1 MTTSPKRGATA
12 DPGTSCFQ
20 LTAMRNGRDG
30 ATLGGMALRCLIV
43 DDNAS
48 FLEAATD
55 LLRRQGM
62 AVVGVASSGD
72 EAVVRVRELR
82 PDVALVDI
90 KLGADSG
97 FEVARRLAD
106 LGFVDLKVIL
116 ISTHAEADY
125 AELIDSAPVAGFVSK
140 VGLSAE
146 AIEQLI
152 GAGE

>member
-1 MTTSPKRGATA
+1 
-12 DPGTSCFQ
+12 
-20 LTAMRNGRDG
+20 MRNRVDR
-30 ATLGGMALRCLIV
+30 ATLGGVALRCLIV

-48 FLEAATD
+48 FLEAAAD
-55 LLRRQGM
+55 LLGRQGV

-72 EAVVRVRELR
+72 EAVERVRELR

-90 KLGADSG
+90 KLGAESG

-116 ISTHAEADY
+116 ISTHAETDF
-125 AELIDSAPVAGFVSK
+125 AELIDGTPVVGFVSK
-140 VGLSAE
+140 VGLSAQ

>member
-1 MTTSPKRGATA
+1 
-12 DPGTSCFQ
+12 
-20 LTAMRNGRDG
+20 MR
-30 ATLGGMALRCLIV
+30 LRCLIV

-55 LLRRQGM
+55 LLCRQGVE
-62 AVVGVASSGD
+62 VVGVASNGD
-72 EAVVRVRELR
+72 SAVERVRELR

-106 LGFVDLKVIL
+106 LDFVDLKVIL
-116 ISTHAEADY
+116 ISTHTEADF
-125 AELIDSAPVAGFVSK
+125 AELIDGSPVAGFVPK
-140 VGLSAE
+140 VALSAQ

-152 GAGE
+152 GA

>member
-1 MTTSPKRGATA
+1 
-12 DPGTSCFQ
+12 
-20 LTAMRNGRDG
+20 
-30 ATLGGMALRCLIV
+30 MALRCLIV

-48 FLEAATD
+48 FLKAASD
-55 LLRRQGM
+55 LLRRQGV

-72 EAVVRVRELR
+72 EAVEKVRELR

-106 LGFVDLKVIL
+106 LGFVDLRVIL
-116 ISTHAEADY
+116 ISTHAEADF
-125 AELIDSAPVAGFVSK
+125 AELIDGTPVAGFVSK

-146 AIEQLI
+146 AIEQLV
-152 GAGE
+152 GANE